1 MYMLSSG
8 ISTNTTRH
16 NEVLSFA
23 QSNEMTAPSRRYTR
37 TDINRIPSVQ
47 EITQV
52 PYTTDISAPM
62 PQNDRSA
69 HHGADRSQVR
79 LSDVQTYFS
88 APPLRRNEDSYQ
100 GGRNLCIPGT
110 PSDFLTGTSFSN
122 CDTMFDYRSFPQS
135 TWLCSHK
142 YSPSPSNL
150 RSHTMI
156 LPNDSQAWSNILY
169 PVGMEPQGN
178 MSMSSYSS
186 FGGWNGVSH
195 FENASP
201 CSPSTLSGPNI
212 ATHVSPSTMSPWSGT
227 TAPEYTQTGRLGRG
241 APANQT
247 SYNLGPEPHT
257 GGNSLPA
264 CSHWNHNNERVCG
277 HSPANPPS
285 LTFIPLGPE
294 LKPKLKTRNHR
305 AKTSLVGPKGR
316 RGKEPKPLPK
326 SSFPSSS
333 SPTSWPPSST
343 HTALHPSK
351 VPCPYGD
358 MHCKK
363 TVCSLA
369 TVLAHSLRHWV
380 VHVRDEL
387 QAIANK
393 TIKLC
398 DGRIVNTH
406 QKYRAAEQYL
416 THFCPTCH
424 KAWSRAEQVRN
435 HIQDNIECSML
446 AYCGGCKGCNECYNC
461 LVGDFR
467 CENCKP
473 CAKRR
478 RELIS
483 GAYLQLAKTLGYR
496 PPRRLDINL
505 ISEVEVQEQELEGRC
520 TLDEEDDG
528 GMGWNI

>member
-23 QSNEMTAPSRRYTR
+23 QSNEMTASSRRYTR

-47 EITQV
+47 GITQV
-52 PYTTDISAPM
+52 GYATDLSAPV
-62 PQNDRSA
+62 PQNDWPA
-69 HHGADRSQVR
+69 HHSADRSQVR

-100 GGRNLCIPGT
+100 GGRDLCIPGT
-110 PSDFLTGTSFSN
+110 PSDFFTGTSPN

-135 TWLCSHK
+135 TLLRSHK

-150 RSHTMI
+150 QPHTI
-156 LPNDSQAWSNILY
+156 LPNYSQVPSNILY
-169 PVGMEPQGN
+169 PVGVEPQGN

-186 FGGWNGVSH
+186 FGGWNGVVN
-195 FENASP
+195 FEDASP
-201 CSPSTLSGPNI
+201 GSHNTLSGPSI
-212 ATHVSPSTMSPWSGT
+212 ATHVSPSMMSPWSGT
-227 TAPEYTQTGRLGRG
+227 TAPEYTQTGRLGSFTLYPCYTQV
-241 APANQT
+241 ALEEQT
-247 SYNLGPEPHT
+247 SNRPPAFTRVDEAHT
-257 GGNSLPA
+257 YGLLS
-264 CSHWNHNNERVCG
+264 
-277 HSPANPPS
+277 
-285 LTFIPLGPE
+285 E
-294 LKPKLKTRNHR
+294 LKPQSKTRNHR

-316 RGKEPKPLPK
+316 RGKEPKRLPK

-333 SPTSWPPSST
+333 SRTSWPPSST
-343 HTALHPSK
+343 HTALHPSE

-435 HIQDNIECSML
+435 HIQENVECSML

-467 CENCKP
+467 CEHCKP

-483 GAYLQLAKTLGYR
+483 GAYLQLANMLGYR
-496 PPRRLDINL
+496 PPRRLNINL
-505 ISEVEVQEQELEGRC
+505 ISEVEAQEQELEGRC
-520 TLDEEDDG
+520 TLGEEDDG